1 MFTGLIECTGTV
13 RKTGRGF
20 QIEAGKELNLSRK
33 DSLAVN
39 GSCLTVTKIDRA
51 NLFFDVSP
59 ETFRRIVA
67 PLPGT
72 RVNLERSMP
81 AEGRFHG
88 HFVTGHVDAVGT
100 VVKVKKTSGF
110 SEITVSFP
118 GEHSMLLVEKG
129 SVTVSGISFT
139 VASLTERNFTVAV
152 IPETLEATT
161 AGEWKPGYCVNLEF
175 DIIGKYVT
183 RAALAARS
191 KESLREYLEQYES
204 GRI

>member
-13 RKTGRGF
+13 RKTGREF
-20 QIEAGKELNLSRK
+20 QVEAGKELNLSRG

-67 PLPGT
+67 PVPGT
-72 RVNLERSMP
+72 RVNLERSMS

-100 VVKVKKTSGF
+100 VTKLKKASGF

-118 GEHSMLLVEKG
+118 GEHSVLLVEKG
-129 SVTVSGISFT
+129 SVTVSGISLT
-139 VASLTERNFTVAV
+139 VASLADGNFTVAI
-152 IPETLEATT
+152 IPETLEATN

-183 RAALAARS
+183 RAALAVRS

-204 GRI
+204 GRS